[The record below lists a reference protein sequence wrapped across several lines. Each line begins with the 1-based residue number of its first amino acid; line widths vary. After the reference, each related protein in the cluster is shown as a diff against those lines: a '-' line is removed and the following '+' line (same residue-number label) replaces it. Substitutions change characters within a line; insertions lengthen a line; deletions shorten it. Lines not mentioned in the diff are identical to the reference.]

1 MLDNNC
7 ESLLKFLKT
16 NSKIGEYI
24 LTNSEEIISS
34 IYFGKNVDSK
44 ELNNCYQVL
53 EKEGFIS
60 IKFSD
65 ENNYFVKVNDSGRNY
80 ENNQVKSASINNFK
94 KYFFINLLICFISS
108 LFGSFLANIIIKLLG

>member
-80 ENNQVKSASINNFK
+80 ENNQLKSASINNLK
-94 KYFFINLLICFISS
+94 KYFFINLFICFISA
-108 LFGSFLANIIIKLLG
+108 LFGSFLANMIIKLLG